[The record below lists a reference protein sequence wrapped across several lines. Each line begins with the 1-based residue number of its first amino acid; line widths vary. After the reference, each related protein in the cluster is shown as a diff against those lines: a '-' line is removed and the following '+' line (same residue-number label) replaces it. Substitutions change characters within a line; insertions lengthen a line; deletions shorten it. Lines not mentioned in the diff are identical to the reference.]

1 MNLDKSVTLTIGGK
15 QYILKYNIQSLMTL
29 ENIISTRNIL
39 KMVNSYPFSHTDTVA
54 CLFIGLQEKQ
64 PEITQKKAIRL
75 LEKWLENNS
84 MTELGNLIMV
94 ALAKAG
100 AIGYTKKNNE
110 EDTELEEVKEVKEVK
125 KSKASAK

>member
-1 MNLDKSVTLTIGGK
+1 MNLDKSVTLTIDGK
-15 QYILKYNIQSLMTL
+15 QYILKYNIRSLMTL

-110 EDTELEEVKEVKEVK
+110 EDAELEEEKEGK

>member
-1 MNLDKSVTLTIGGK
+1 MNLDKSVTLTIDGK

-39 KMVNSYPFSHTDTVA
+39 KMVNSYPFSHTDTAA

-75 LEKWLENNS
+75 FEKWLENNS
-84 MTELGNLIMV
+84 VTELGNIIMV

-100 AIGYTKKNNE
+100 AIGYTQKNNE
-110 EDTELEEVKEVKEVK
+110 EDAELKEEKEEK

>member
-39 KMVNSYPFSHTDTVA
+39 KMVNSYPFSHTDTAA

-110 EDTELEEVKEVKEVK
+110 EYAELKEEKEGK

>member
-1 MNLDKSVTLTIGGK
+1 MNLDKSVTLTIDGK

-29 ENIISTRNIL
+29 ENIIFTRNIL

-54 CLFIGLQEKQ
+54 CLFIGLQENH
-64 PEITQKKAIRL
+64 PGITQKKAIRL
-75 LEKWLENNS
+75 FEKWLENNS
-84 MTELGNLIMV
+84 VTELGNLIMV

-100 AIGYTKKNNE
+100 AIGYTQKNNE
-110 EDTELEEVKEVKEVK
+110 DDAELKEEKEEK

>member
-1 MNLDKSVTLTIGGK
+1 MNLDKSVTLTIDGK

-39 KMVNSYPFSHTDTVA
+39 KMVNSYPFSHTDTAA

-64 PEITQKKAIRL
+64 PDITQKKAIRL

-110 EDTELEEVKEVKEVK
+110 EDTELEEVKEVK

>member
-1 MNLDKSVTLTIGGK
+1 MNLDKSVTLTIDGK

-39 KMVNSYPFSHTDTVA
+39 KMVNSYPFSHTDTAA
-54 CLFIGLQEKQ
+54 CLFIGLREKQ
-64 PEITQKKAIRL
+64 PEITQKKTIRL

-100 AIGYTKKNNE
+100 AIGYIKKNNE
-110 EDTELEEVKEVKEVK
+110 EDTELEEEKERK

>member
-110 EDTELEEVKEVKEVK
+110 EDTELEEEKEGK

>member
-84 MTELGNLIMV
+84 MNDLGSLLMI

-100 AIGYTKKNNE
+100 AIGYIKKNNE
-110 EDTELEEVKEVKEVK
+110 EDGQVNKKKEGK
-125 KSKASAK
+125 KSKASGK

>member
-15 QYILKYNIQSLMTL
+15 QYILKYTIQSLMTL

-54 CLFIGLQEKQ
+54 CLFIGLQENH
-64 PEITQKKAIRL
+64 PGITQKKAIRL

-110 EDTELEEVKEVKEVK
+110 EDTELEEEKGGK

>member
-1 MNLDKSVTLTIGGK
+1 MNLDKSVKLTIGGK
-15 QYILKYNIQSLMTL
+15 QYILKYNIRSLMTL

-39 KMVNSYPFSHTDTVA
+39 KMVNSYPFSHTDTAA

-110 EDTELEEVKEVKEVK
+110 EDIELEEEKEGK

>member
-1 MNLDKSVTLTIGGK
+1 MNLDKSVTLTIDGK
-15 QYILKYNIQSLMTL
+15 QYILKYNIRSLMTL

-39 KMVNSYPFSHTDTVA
+39 KMVNSYPFSHTDTAA

-64 PEITQKKAIRL
+64 PDITQKKAIRL

-110 EDTELEEVKEVKEVK
+110 EDTELEEEKEGK

>member
-39 KMVNSYPFSHTDTVA
+39 KMVNSYPFSHTDTAA

-64 PEITQKKAIRL
+64 PDITQKKAIRL

-110 EDTELEEVKEVKEVK
+110 EDTELEEEKEGK

>member
-1 MNLDKSVTLTIGGK
+1 MNLDKSVTLTIDGK

-64 PEITQKKAIRL
+64 PDITQKKAIRL

-100 AIGYTKKNNE
+100 AIGYIKKNNE
-110 EDTELEEVKEVKEVK
+110 EDGQVDKKKEGK

>member
-1 MNLDKSVTLTIGGK
+1 MNLDKSVTLTIDGK
-15 QYILKYNIQSLMTL
+15 QYILKYNIRSLMTL

-54 CLFIGLQEKQ
+54 CLFIGLQENH
-64 PEITQKKAIRL
+64 PGITQKKAIRL
-75 LEKWLENNS
+75 FEKWLENNS
-84 MTELGNLIMV
+84 VTELGNLIMV

-100 AIGYTKKNNE
+100 AIGYTQKNNE
-110 EDTELEEVKEVKEVK
+110 DDAELKEEKEEK

>member
-1 MNLDKSVTLTIGGK
+1 MNLDKSVTLTIDGK
-15 QYILKYNIQSLMTL
+15 QYILKYNIRSLMTL

-39 KMVNSYPFSHTDTVA
+39 KMVNSYPFSHTDTAA

-64 PEITQKKAIRL
+64 PDITQKKAIRL

-110 EDTELEEVKEVKEVK
+110 EDTELEKVKEVK

>member
-54 CLFIGLQEKQ
+54 CLFIGLQEKH
-64 PEITQKKAIRL
+64 PEITQKKTIRL

-110 EDTELEEVKEVKEVK
+110 EDTELEEEKEGK

>member
-1 MNLDKSVTLTIGGK
+1 MNLDKSVTLTIGEK

-100 AIGYTKKNNE
+100 AIGYIKKNNE
-110 EDTELEEVKEVKEVK
+110 EDGQVDKKKEGK